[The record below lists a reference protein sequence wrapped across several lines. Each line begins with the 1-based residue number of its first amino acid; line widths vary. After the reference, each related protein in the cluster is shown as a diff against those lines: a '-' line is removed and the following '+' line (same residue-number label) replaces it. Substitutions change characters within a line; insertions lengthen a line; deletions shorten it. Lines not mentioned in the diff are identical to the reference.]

1 MKKIPVIAVV
11 GPTASGKT
19 ALSIEI
25 AKHFSGQVVSA
36 DSMQIYEKMN
46 IATAKPTDD
55 EMQGIP
61 HHLIG
66 FQPIDKKFSVAEYV
80 TLARECI
87 EEIYNDCDLP
97 VIAGGTG
104 LYIDSLLQNI
114 QFSKEDDS
122 STIRDEL
129 TALFDE
135 KGAEYM
141 LGWLNEIDP
150 ETAQR
155 LHLNDK
161 SRIIRAIEIYKV
173 TGKTMTEQKI
183 ISREKESP
191 FEVLYIGINYR
202 DRNVLYDR
210 INRRVDIMVENG
222 LLEEAKD
229 FYNIPA
235 DKTAC
240 QAIGYKELAP
250 YFSGEKSLEECLES
264 LKVETR
270 HYAKR
275 QLTWFRKNENINWI
289 YPDDY
294 DNEEDMYKSVY
305 NMINDFLRRYTDN
318 EIQSE

>member
-19 ALSIEI
+19 SLSIEI

-46 IATAKPTDD
+46 IATAKPTLE

-80 TLARECI
+80 TLANECI
-87 EEIYNDCDLP
+87 EKIHNEGDMP

-104 LYIDSLLQNI
+104 LYVDSLLQNI
-114 QFSKEDDS
+114 QFSKEES
-122 STIRDEL
+122 NKEIRKEL
-129 TALFDE
+129 TLLFDE

-141 LGWLNEIDP
+141 LSRLREIDP
-150 ETAQR
+150 ETAER
-155 LHLNDK
+155 LHLKDK
-161 SRIIRAIEIYKV
+161 SRIIRALEIYKL

-183 ISREKESP
+183 LSREEESP
-191 FEVLYIGINYR
+191 YDVLYIGINYR

-210 INRRVDIMVENG
+210 INLRVDIMLQNG

-229 FYNIPA
+229 FY
-235 DKTAC
+235 DTSSDTTAC

-250 YFSGEKSLEECLES
+250 YFKGEKSLEECVEK
-264 LKVETR
+264 LKQETR

-294 DNEEDMYKSVY
+294 SNSKDLYDSVFQ
-305 NMINDFLRRYTDN
+305 IVDDFLGGKK
-318 EIQSE
+318 

>member
-19 ALSIEI
+19 SLSIEI
-25 AKHFSGQVVSA
+25 AKRFGGQVVSA

-46 IATAKPTDD
+46 IATAKPTED

-80 TLARECI
+80 QLANESI
-87 EEIYNDCDLP
+87 HKIHKAGDLP

-114 QFSKEDDS
+114 QFSKEES
-122 STIRDEL
+122 NEEIRQEL

-141 LGWLNEIDP
+141 LDWLREIDS
-150 ETAQR
+150 ETASR

-161 SRIIRAIEIYKV
+161 SRIIRALEIYKL
-173 TGKTMTEQKI
+173 TGKTLTEQKVL
-183 ISREKESP
+183 SRLEETP
-191 FEVLYIGINYR
+191 YDVLYIGINYR

-210 INRRVDIMVENG
+210 INLRVDLMIENG
-222 LLEEAKD
+222 LLEEAEE
-229 FYNIPA
+229 FYNISQ

-250 YFSGEKSLEECLES
+250 YFRGDATLEECVEK
-264 LKVETR
+264 LKLETR

-275 QLTWFRKNENINWI
+275 QLTWFRKNENVNWV

-294 DNEEDMYKSVY
+294 ENTQEMYIQVFS
-305 NMINDFLRRYTDN
+305 MINDFLRRYKN
-318 EIQSE
+318 ED

>member
-19 ALSIEI
+19 SLSIEI
-25 AKHFSGQVVSA
+25 AKHFGGQVVSA

-46 IATAKPTDD
+46 IATAKPTEE

-66 FQPIDKKFSVAEYV
+66 FQPIYKKFSVAEYV
-80 TLARECI
+80 TLANECI
-87 EEIYNDCDLP
+87 EKIHNEGDIP
-97 VIAGGTG
+97 VVAGGTG
-104 LYIDSLLQNI
+104 LYVDSLLENI
-114 QFSKEDDS
+114 KFSKEETNDE
-122 STIRDEL
+122 IRKEL

-141 LGWLNEIDP
+141 LQALCEIDS
-150 ETAQR
+150 ETAKR
-155 LHLNDK
+155 LHLKDK
-161 SRIIRAIEIYKV
+161 SRIIRALEIYKL
-173 TGKTMTEQKI
+173 TGKTMTEQKAL
-183 ISREKESP
+183 SREEESP
-191 FEVLYIGINYR
+191 YDILYIGINYR

-210 INRRVDIMVENG
+210 INLRVDLMIEKG

-229 FYNIPA
+229 FYNTSSET
-235 DKTAC
+235 TAC

-250 YFSGEKSLEECLES
+250 YFKEELPLEECVDK
-264 LKVETR
+264 LKQETR

-275 QLTWFRKNENINWI
+275 QLTWFRKNEKINWI

-294 DNEEDMYKSVY
+294 SSSEEMYNSVFDS
-305 NMINDFLRRYTDN
+305 IDEFLKEVHR
-318 EIQSE
+318 

>member
-19 ALSIEI
+19 SLSINI
-25 AKHFSGQVVSA
+25 AKKFGGQVISA
-36 DSMQIYEKMN
+36 DSMQIYEKMD
-46 IATAKPTDD
+46 IATAKPTAE

-80 TLARECI
+80 SLANECI
-87 EEIYNDCDLP
+87 EKIHNEGDLP
-97 VIAGGTG
+97 VVAGGTG

-114 QFSKEDDS
+114 QFSKEEEN
-122 STIRDEL
+122 THIRKEL
-129 TALFDE
+129 TELFDE

-141 LGWLNEIDP
+141 LEYLREIDP
-150 ETAQR
+150 LTAER
-155 LHLNDK
+155 LHLRDK
-161 SRIIRAIEIYKV
+161 SRIIRALEIYKV
-173 TGKTMTEQKI
+173 TGKTMTEQKAL
-183 ISREKESP
+183 SKTEPSP
-191 FEVLYIGINYR
+191 YNSLIIGINYR

-210 INRRVDIMVENG
+210 INRRVDIMLENG

-229 FYNIPA
+229 FYNIPQ

-250 YFSGEKSLEECLES
+250 YFKGEKDLTECVEK
-264 LKVETR
+264 LKQETR

-275 QLTWFRKNENINWI
+275 QLTWFRKNESINWI

-294 DNEEDMYKSVY
+294 ENETEMYNAVY
-305 NMINDFLRRYTDN
+305 NIINEFSGGK
-318 EIQSE
+318 Q

>member
-1 MKKIPVIAVV
+1 MKKFPVIAVV

-19 ALSIEI
+19 SLSIEI

-46 IATAKPTDD
+46 IATAKPTVE

-80 TLARECI
+80 TLANECI
-87 EEIYNDCDLP
+87 EKIHNEGDMP

-104 LYIDSLLQNI
+104 LYVDSLLQNI
-114 QFSKEDDS
+114 QFSKEES
-122 STIRDEL
+122 NKEIRKEL
-129 TALFDE
+129 TLLFDE

-141 LGWLNEIDP
+141 LSRLREIDP
-150 ETAQR
+150 ETAER
-155 LHLNDK
+155 LHLKDK
-161 SRIIRAIEIYKV
+161 SRIIRALEIYKL

-183 ISREKESP
+183 LSREEESP
-191 FEVLYIGINYR
+191 YDVLYIGINYR

-210 INRRVDIMVENG
+210 INLRVDIMLQNG
-222 LLEEAKD
+222 LLEEAKE
-229 FYNIPA
+229 FY
-235 DKTAC
+235 DTSSDTTAC

-250 YFSGEKSLEECLES
+250 YFKGEKSLEECVEK
-264 LKVETR
+264 LKQETR

-294 DNEEDMYKSVY
+294 SNSKDLYDSVFR
-305 NMINDFLRRYTDN
+305 IVDEFLGGKK
-318 EIQSE
+318 

>member
-19 ALSIEI
+19 SLSINI
-25 AKHFSGQVVSA
+25 AKKYGGQVVSA
-36 DSMQIYEKMN
+36 DSMQIYEKMD
-46 IATAKPTDD
+46 IATAKPILE
-55 EMQGIP
+55 EMQGIK

-80 TLARECI
+80 SLASECI
-87 EEIYNDCDLP
+87 EKIHNEGDLP
-97 VIAGGTG
+97 VVAGGTG

-114 QFSKEDDS
+114 QFSKEEENTD
-122 STIRDEL
+122 IRKEL
-129 TALFDE
+129 TDLFDE

-141 LGWLNEIDP
+141 LEYLREIDP
-150 ETAQR
+150 LTAQR
-155 LHLNDK
+155 LHLKDK
-161 SRIIRAIEIYKV
+161 SRIIRALEIYKV
-173 TGKTMTEQKI
+173 TGKTMTEQKALSKI
-183 ISREKESP
+183 EPSPYES
-191 FEVLYIGINYR
+191 LIIGINYR

-210 INRRVDIMVENG
+210 INRRVDIMLENG

-229 FYNIPA
+229 FYNIPQ

-250 YFSGEKSLEECLES
+250 YFKGEKDLTECVEK
-264 LKVETR
+264 LKQETR

-275 QLTWFRKNENINWI
+275 QLTWFRKNESINWI

-294 DNEEDMYKSVY
+294 ESESEMYNAVY
-305 NMINDFLRRYTDN
+305 NIINEFFRR
-318 EIQSE
+318 

>member
-19 ALSIEI
+19 SLSINI

-80 TLARECI
+80 TLAKECI
-87 EEIYNDCDLP
+87 EKIHNQGDLP
-97 VIAGGTG
+97 VVAGGTG
-104 LYIDSLLQNI
+104 LYVDSLLQNI
-114 QFSKEDDS
+114 QFSKEES
-122 STIRDEL
+122 CTELRNEL
-129 TALFDE
+129 TEMFDQ
-135 KGAEYM
+135 KGAEFM
-141 LGWLNEIDP
+141 LNWLSEIDP
-150 ETAQR
+150 QTAEK

-161 SRIIRAIEIYKV
+161 SRIIRALEIYKA

-183 ISREKESP
+183 ISREEETP
-191 FEVLYIGINYR
+191 FDVLYIGINYR

-210 INRRVDIMVENG
+210 INLRVDLMLENG

-229 FYNIPA
+229 FY
-235 DKTAC
+235 DTSSDTTAC

-250 YFSGEKSLEECLES
+250 YFKAESTLEECIEK
-264 LKVETR
+264 LKQETR

-294 DNEEDMYKSVY
+294 KNTEDMYAFVFA
-305 NMINDFLRRYTDN
+305 MISEFLK
-318 EIQSE
+318 EVHE

>member
-19 ALSIEI
+19 SLSIEI
-25 AKHFSGQVVSA
+25 AKRFGGQVVSA

-46 IATAKPTDD
+46 IATAKPTQE

-80 TLARECI
+80 ILANECI
-87 EEIYNDCDLP
+87 EKIHKDGDLP

-104 LYIDSLLQNI
+104 LYVDSLLQNI
-114 QFSKEDDS
+114 QFSKEES
-122 STIRDEL
+122 NEEIRKEL
-129 TALFDE
+129 TELFDE

-141 LGWLNEIDP
+141 LGWLGEIDP
-150 ETAQR
+150 ETAER
-155 LHLNDK
+155 LHLKDK
-161 SRIIRAIEIYKV
+161 SRIIRALEIYKL

-183 ISREKESP
+183 LSREEESP
-191 FEVLYIGINYR
+191 YDVLYIGINYR

-210 INRRVDIMVENG
+210 INLRVDIMLQNG
-222 LLEEAKD
+222 LLEEAKE
-229 FYNIPA
+229 FY
-235 DKTAC
+235 DTSYDTTAC

-250 YFSGEKSLEECLES
+250 YFNGEKELAECVEK
-264 LKVETR
+264 LKQETR

-289 YPDDY
+289 YPDDFSLV
-294 DNEEDMYKSVY
+294 DDMYRTVFDL
-305 NMINDFLRRYTDN
+305 INDFLRRYTDN
-318 EIQSE
+318 GN

>member
-19 ALSIEI
+19 SMSIEI
-25 AKHFSGQVVSA
+25 AKNFGGQVVSA

-46 IATAKPTDD
+46 IATAKPTED
-55 EMQGIP
+55 EMQGIT

-80 TLARECI
+80 TLAKECI
-87 EEIYNDCDLP
+87 ERIHNKGDLT

-114 QFSKEDDS
+114 KFSKEES
-122 STIRDEL
+122 NAQLRNEL
-129 TALFDE
+129 TEMFNS
-135 KGAEYM
+135 KGAEFM
-141 LGWLNEIDP
+141 LDWLREIDP
-150 ETAQR
+150 ETASK

-161 SRIIRAIEIYKV
+161 SRIIRAIEIYKA

-183 ISREKESP
+183 LSREEESP
-191 FEVLYIGINYR
+191 YDVLYLGINYR

-210 INRRVDIMVENG
+210 INLRVDIMVENG
-222 LLEEAKD
+222 LLDEAKD
-229 FYNIPA
+229 FYNTSS
-235 DKTAC
+235 DTTAC

-250 YFSGEKSLEECLES
+250 YFNGEKELDECIES
-264 LKVETR
+264 LKIETR

-275 QLTWFRKNENINWI
+275 QLTWFRKNENINWV

-294 DNEEDMYKSVY
+294 ENTDEMYNYVFSLINE
-305 NMINDFLRRYTDN
+305 FLRRYSDGKN
-318 EIQSE
+318 Q

>member
-1 MKKIPVIAVV
+1 MNKIPVIAVV

-19 ALSIEI
+19 SLSIEI
-25 AKHFSGQVVSA
+25 AKCFSGQVVSA

-46 IATAKPTDD
+46 IATAKPTED

-80 TLARECI
+80 TLAKNCI
-87 EEIYNDCDLP
+87 EKIHNDGDLP
-97 VIAGGTG
+97 VVAGGTG
-104 LYIDSLLQNI
+104 LYVDSLLQNI
-114 QFSKEDDS
+114 QFSQEDEN
-122 STIRDEL
+122 TEIRKEL
-129 TALFDE
+129 TEIFEE

-141 LGWLNEIDP
+141 LEWLREIDP
-150 ETAQR
+150 QTAER
-155 LHLNDK
+155 LHLKDK
-161 SRIIRAIEIYKV
+161 SRIIRALEIYKA
-173 TGKTMTEQKI
+173 TGKTMTEQKVL
-183 ISREKESP
+183 SKTEPSP
-191 FEVLYIGINYR
+191 YNTLYIGINYR

-229 FYNIPA
+229 FYNI
-235 DKTAC
+235 DSQKTAC

-250 YFSGEKSLEECLES
+250 YFNNEKTLQECLES
-264 LKVETR
+264 LKIETR

-275 QLTWFRKNENINWI
+275 QLTWFRKNENINWV

-294 DNEEDMYKSVY
+294 ENQEDMLKVVFEI
-305 NMINDFLRRYTDN
+305 INEFLKENR
-318 EIQSE
+318 Q

>member
-19 ALSIEI
+19 SLSIEI

-55 EMQGIP
+55 EMQGVP

-80 TLARECI
+80 TLAKECI
-87 EEIYNDCDLP
+87 EKIHNQGDLP
-97 VIAGGTG
+97 VVAGGTG
-104 LYIDSLLQNI
+104 LYVDSLLQNI
-114 QFSKEDDS
+114 QFSKEEGNNEF
-122 STIRDEL
+122 RNEL
-129 TALFDE
+129 IEMFDQ
-135 KGAEYM
+135 KGAEFM
-141 LGWLNEIDP
+141 LEALREIDP
-150 ETAQR
+150 QTAEK

-161 SRIIRAIEIYKV
+161 SRIIRALEIYKA

-183 ISREKESP
+183 LSREEESP

-210 INRRVDIMVENG
+210 INRRVDIMLENG
-222 LLEEAKD
+222 LLDEAKD
-229 FYNIPA
+229 FYNIDA

-250 YFSGEKSLEECLES
+250 YFNGEKSLEDCLES
-264 LKVETR
+264 LKIETR

-275 QLTWFRKNENINWI
+275 QLTWFRKNENINWV

-294 DNEEDMYKSVY
+294 ENAEDMYKSVFV
-305 NMINDFLRRYTDN
+305 IIDKFLR
-318 EIQSE
+318 EVH

>member
-19 ALSIEI
+19 SLSINI
-25 AKHFSGQVVSA
+25 AKEFSGQVVSA
-36 DSMQIYEKMN
+36 DSMQIYEKMD
-46 IATAKPTDD
+46 IATAKPTQD
-55 EMQGIP
+55 EMQGIK

-80 TLARECI
+80 ELASDCI
-87 EEIYNDCDLP
+87 EKIYDDGDVP

-114 QFSKEDDS
+114 QFSKEESNTD
-122 STIRDEL
+122 IRKEL

-141 LGWLNEIDP
+141 LEALRKIDP
-150 ETAQR
+150 ETAER
-155 LHLNDK
+155 LHLRDK
-161 SRIIRAIEIYKV
+161 SRIIRALEIYKL

-183 ISREKESP
+183 ISREEESP
-191 FEVLYIGINYR
+191 YDVLYIGINYR

-210 INRRVDIMVENG
+210 INRRVDIMLGNG

-229 FYNIPA
+229 FYNTSS
-235 DKTAC
+235 DTTAC

-250 YFSGEKSLEECLES
+250 YFNDEKTLEECIEK
-264 LKVETR
+264 LKQETR

-294 DNEEDMYKSVY
+294 KDETEMYSSVY
-305 NMINDFLRRYTDN
+305 EKINEFLGGK
-318 EIQSE
+318 Q

>member
-19 ALSIEI
+19 SLSINI
-25 AKHFSGQVVSA
+25 AKKYGGQVVSA
-36 DSMQIYEKMN
+36 DSMQIYEKMD
-46 IATAKPTDD
+46 IATAKPTLE

-80 TLARECI
+80 SLANECI
-87 EEIYNDCDLP
+87 EKIHNEGDLP
-97 VIAGGTG
+97 VVAGGTG
-104 LYIDSLLQNI
+104 LYVDSLLNNI
-114 QFSKEDDS
+114 QFSKEEENGE
-122 STIRDEL
+122 IRQEL

-141 LGWLNEIDP
+141 LGMLKEIDP
-150 ETAQR
+150 LTAER
-155 LHLNDK
+155 LHLKDK
-161 SRIIRAIEIYKV
+161 SRIIRALEIYRL

-183 ISREKESP
+183 LSREEESP
-191 FEVLYIGINYR
+191 YDVLYIGINYR

-210 INRRVDIMVENG
+210 INCRVDIMLENG
-222 LLEEAKD
+222 LIEEAKD
-229 FYNIPA
+229 FYNIPQ

-250 YFSGEKSLEECLES
+250 YFKGEKDLTECVEK
-264 LKVETR
+264 LKQETR

-275 QLTWFRKNENINWI
+275 QLTWFRKNESINWI

-294 DNEEDMYKSVY
+294 ESETEMYNAVY
-305 NMINDFLRRYTDN
+305 NIINEFFRR
-318 EIQSE
+318 

>member
-19 ALSIEI
+19 SLSIEI
-25 AKHFSGQVVSA
+25 AKRFNGQVVSA

-46 IATAKPTDD
+46 IATAKPTED
-55 EMQGIP
+55 EMQGVP

-80 TLARECI
+80 QLANECI
-87 EEIYNDCDLP
+87 EKIHNAGDLP

-114 QFSKEDDS
+114 QFSKEES
-122 STIRDEL
+122 NTEIRNEL
-129 TALFDE
+129 TEMFQE

-141 LGWLNEIDP
+141 LNWLNEIDP
-150 ETAQR
+150 ETASR

-161 SRIIRAIEIYKV
+161 SRIIRALEIYKL
-173 TGKTMTEQKI
+173 TGKTLTEQKVL
-183 ISREKESP
+183 SRLEETP
-191 FEVLYIGINYR
+191 YDVLYVGINYR

-210 INRRVDIMVENG
+210 INLRVDLMLQNG
-222 LLEEAKD
+222 LLEEAEE

-250 YFSGEKSLEECLES
+250 YFRGDATLEDCVEK
-264 LKVETR
+264 LKLETR

-275 QLTWFRKNENINWI
+275 QLTWFRKNENVNWV

-294 DNEEDMYKSVY
+294 ENTEDMYSDVFS
-305 NMINDFLRRYTDN
+305 MINNFLRRYKN
-318 EIQSE
+318 ES

>member
-19 ALSIEI
+19 SLSINI
-25 AKHFSGQVVSA
+25 AKKYGGQVVSA
-36 DSMQIYEKMN
+36 DSMQIYENMDL
-46 IATAKPTDD
+46 ATAKPTLE
-55 EMQGIP
+55 EMQGIK

-80 TLARECI
+80 SLASECI
-87 EEIYNDCDLP
+87 EKIHNEGDLP
-97 VIAGGTG
+97 VVAGGTG

-114 QFSKEDDS
+114 QFSKEEENTD
-122 STIRDEL
+122 IRKEL
-129 TALFDE
+129 TDLFDE

-141 LGWLNEIDP
+141 LEYLREIDP
-150 ETAQR
+150 LTAQR
-155 LHLNDK
+155 LHLKDK
-161 SRIIRAIEIYKV
+161 SRIIRALEIYKV
-173 TGKTMTEQKI
+173 TGKTMTEQKAL
-183 ISREKESP
+183 SKTEPSP
-191 FEVLYIGINYR
+191 YNSLIIGINYR

-210 INRRVDIMVENG
+210 INRRVDIMLENG

-229 FYNIPA
+229 FYNIPQ

-250 YFSGEKSLEECLES
+250 YFKGEKDLTECVEK
-264 LKVETR
+264 LKQETR

-275 QLTWFRKNENINWI
+275 QLTWFRKNESINWI

-294 DNEEDMYKSVY
+294 ESESEMYNAVY
-305 NMINDFLRRYTDN
+305 NIINEFFRR
-318 EIQSE
+318 

>member
-19 ALSIEI
+19 SLSIEI

-46 IATAKPTDD
+46 IATAKPTDG

-61 HHLIG
+61 HHLIS

-80 TLARECI
+80 TLAKECI
-87 EEIYNDCDLP
+87 EKIHNQGDLP
-97 VIAGGTG
+97 VVAGGTG
-104 LYIDSLLQNI
+104 LYVDSLLQNI
-114 QFSKEDDS
+114 QFSKEEGNNEF
-122 STIRDEL
+122 RNEL
-129 TALFDE
+129 IEMFDQ
-135 KGAEYM
+135 KGAEFM
-141 LGWLNEIDP
+141 LEALREIDP
-150 ETAQR
+150 QTAEK

-161 SRIIRAIEIYKV
+161 SRIIRALEIYKA

-183 ISREKESP
+183 LSREEESP

-210 INRRVDIMVENG
+210 INRRVDIMLENG
-222 LLEEAKD
+222 LLDEAKD
-229 FYNIPA
+229 FYNIDA

-250 YFSGEKSLEECLES
+250 YFNGEKSLEDCLES
-264 LKVETR
+264 LKIETR

-275 QLTWFRKNENINWI
+275 QLTWFRKNENINWV

-294 DNEEDMYKSVY
+294 ENAEDMYKSVFV
-305 NMINDFLRRYTDN
+305 IIDKFLR
-318 EIQSE
+318 EVH

>member
-19 ALSIEI
+19 SLSINI
-25 AKHFSGQVVSA
+25 AKKYGGQVVSA
-36 DSMQIYEKMN
+36 DSMQIYEKMD
-46 IATAKPTDD
+46 IATAKPTAE

-80 TLARECI
+80 SLASECI
-87 EEIYNDCDLP
+87 EKIHNEGDLP
-97 VIAGGTG
+97 VVAGGTG

-114 QFSKEDDS
+114 QFSKEEENTDS
-122 STIRDEL
+122 RKEL
-129 TALFDE
+129 TDLFDE

-141 LGWLNEIDP
+141 LEYLREIDP
-150 ETAQR
+150 LTAQR
-155 LHLNDK
+155 LHLKDK
-161 SRIIRAIEIYKV
+161 SRIIRALEIYKV
-173 TGKTMTEQKI
+173 TGKTMTEQKAL
-183 ISREKESP
+183 SKTEPSP
-191 FEVLYIGINYR
+191 YDSLIIGINYH

-210 INRRVDIMVENG
+210 INRRVDIMLENG

-229 FYNIPA
+229 FYNIPQ

-250 YFSGEKSLEECLES
+250 YFKGEKDLTECVEK
-264 LKVETR
+264 LKQETR

-275 QLTWFRKNENINWI
+275 QLTWFRKNESINWI

-294 DNEEDMYKSVY
+294 ENEEEMYSAVY
-305 NMINDFLRRYTDN
+305 NIINEFSGGKR
-318 EIQSE
+318 

>member
-19 ALSIEI
+19 SLSIEI

-55 EMQGIP
+55 EMQGVP

-80 TLARECI
+80 TLAKNCI
-87 EEIYNDCDLP
+87 EKIHNDGDLP
-97 VIAGGTG
+97 VVAGGTG
-104 LYIDSLLQNI
+104 LYVDSLLQNI
-114 QFSKEDDS
+114 QFSKEEGNN
-122 STIRDEL
+122 EL
-129 TALFDE
+129 RNELAELFDQ
-135 KGAEYM
+135 KGAEFM
-141 LGWLNEIDP
+141 LEALREIDP
-150 ETAQR
+150 QTAEK

-161 SRIIRAIEIYKV
+161 SRIIRALEIYKA

-183 ISREKESP
+183 LSREEESP
-191 FEVLYIGINYR
+191 FDVLYIGINYR

-210 INRRVDIMVENG
+210 INRRVDIMLENG
-222 LLEEAKD
+222 LLDEAKD
-229 FYNIPA
+229 FYNIDA

-250 YFSGEKSLEECLES
+250 YFNGEKSLEDCLES
-264 LKVETR
+264 LKIETR

-275 QLTWFRKNENINWI
+275 QLTWFRKNENINWV

-294 DNEEDMYKSVY
+294 ENAEDMYKSVFV
-305 NMINDFLRRYTDN
+305 IIDKFLR
-318 EIQSE
+318 EVHW

>member
-19 ALSIEI
+19 SLSIEI
-25 AKHFSGQVVSA
+25 AKRFSGQVVSA

-46 IATAKPTDD
+46 IATAKPTKD

-80 TLARECI
+80 NLAKECI
-87 EEIYNDCDLP
+87 EKIYSQGDIPL
-97 VIAGGTG
+97 IAGGTG
-104 LYIDSLLQNI
+104 LYVDSLLQNI
-114 QFSKEDDS
+114 QFSQEDEN
-122 STIRDEL
+122 TEIRKEL

-135 KGAEYM
+135 KGAEFM
-141 LGWLNEIDP
+141 LGWLREIDP
-150 ETAQR
+150 QTAER
-155 LHLNDK
+155 LHLKDK
-161 SRIIRAIEIYKV
+161 SRIIRALEIYKA
-173 TGKTMTEQKI
+173 TGKTMTEQKAL
-183 ISREKESP
+183 SKTEPSP
-191 FEVLYIGINYR
+191 YKTLYIGINYR

-229 FYNIPA
+229 FYNIES

-250 YFSGEKSLEECLES
+250 YFNGEKTLDECLES
-264 LKVETR
+264 LKIETR

-294 DNEEDMYKSVY
+294 ENHEDMLNGVFEI
-305 NMINDFLRRYTDN
+305 INEFLKEN
-318 EIQSE
+318 KQ

>member
-1 MKKIPVIAVV
+1 MNKIPVIAVV

-19 ALSIEI
+19 SLSIEI
-25 AKHFSGQVVSA
+25 AKRFGGQVVSA

-46 IATAKPTDD
+46 IATAKPTES
-55 EMQGIP
+55 EMQGVP

-80 TLARECI
+80 QLANECI
-87 EEIYNDCDLP
+87 HKIHNAGDLP

-114 QFSKEDDS
+114 QFSKEES
-122 STIRDEL
+122 NEEIREKL
-129 TALFDE
+129 TEMFNE

-141 LGWLNEIDP
+141 LNWLREIDS
-150 ETAQR
+150 ETASR

-161 SRIIRAIEIYKV
+161 SRIIRALEIYKL
-173 TGKTMTEQKI
+173 TGKTLTEQKEL
-183 ISREKESP
+183 SRLEETP
-191 FEVLYIGINYR
+191 YDVLYIGLNYR
-202 DRNVLYDR
+202 NRNVLYDR
-210 INRRVDIMVENG
+210 INLRVDLMLENG
-222 LLEEAKD
+222 LLEEAEE
-229 FYNIPA
+229 FYNISQ

-250 YFSGEKSLEECLES
+250 YFRGDATLEDCVEK
-264 LKVETR
+264 LKLETR

-275 QLTWFRKNENINWI
+275 QLTWFRKNENVNWV

-294 DNEEDMYKSVY
+294 ENTQEMYIQVFS
-305 NMINDFLRRYTDN
+305 MINDFLRRYTN
-318 EIQSE
+318 EN

>member
-19 ALSIEI
+19 SLSIEI

-55 EMQGIP
+55 EMQGVP

-80 TLARECI
+80 TLAKNCI
-87 EEIYNDCDLP
+87 EKIHNDGDLP
-97 VIAGGTG
+97 VVVGGTG
-104 LYIDSLLQNI
+104 LYVDSLLQNI
-114 QFSKEDDS
+114 QFSKEEGN
-122 STIRDEL
+122 IELRNEL
-129 TALFDE
+129 TEIFDQ
-135 KGAEYM
+135 KGAEFM
-141 LGWLNEIDP
+141 LEALREIDP
-150 ETAQR
+150 QTAEK

-161 SRIIRAIEIYKV
+161 SRIIRALEIYKS

-183 ISREKESP
+183 LSREEESP
-191 FEVLYIGINYR
+191 FDVLYIGINYR

-210 INRRVDIMVENG
+210 INRRVDIMLENG
-222 LLEEAKD
+222 LLDEAKD
-229 FYNIPA
+229 FYNIDA

-250 YFSGEKSLEECLES
+250 YFNGEKSLEDCLES
-264 LKVETR
+264 LKIETR

-275 QLTWFRKNENINWI
+275 QLTWFRKNENINWV

-294 DNEEDMYKSVY
+294 ENAEDMYKSVFV
-305 NMINDFLRRYTDN
+305 IIDKFLR
-318 EIQSE
+318 EVH

>member
-1 MKKIPVIAVV
+1 MKKFPVIAVV

-19 ALSIEI
+19 SLSIEI

-55 EMQGIP
+55 EMQGVP

-80 TLARECI
+80 TLAKECI
-87 EEIYNDCDLP
+87 EKIHNQGDLP
-97 VIAGGTG
+97 VVAGGTG
-104 LYIDSLLQNI
+104 LYVDSLLQNI
-114 QFSKEDDS
+114 QFSKEEGNNEF
-122 STIRDEL
+122 RNEL
-129 TALFDE
+129 IEMFDQ
-135 KGAEYM
+135 KGAEFM
-141 LGWLNEIDP
+141 LEALREIDP
-150 ETAQR
+150 QTAEK

-161 SRIIRAIEIYKV
+161 SRIIRALEIYKA

-183 ISREKESP
+183 LSREEESP

-210 INRRVDIMVENG
+210 INRRVDIMLENG
-222 LLEEAKD
+222 LLDEAKD
-229 FYNIPA
+229 FYNIDA

-250 YFSGEKSLEECLES
+250 YFNGEKSLEDCLES
-264 LKVETR
+264 LKIETR

-275 QLTWFRKNENINWI
+275 QLTWFRKNENINWV

-294 DNEEDMYKSVY
+294 ENAEDMYKSVFV
-305 NMINDFLRRYTDN
+305 IIDKFLR
-318 EIQSE
+318 EVH

>member
-1 MKKIPVIAVV
+1 MNKIPVIAVV

-19 ALSIEI
+19 SLSIEI

-46 IATAKPTDD
+46 IATAKPTVE

-80 TLARECI
+80 DLAGECI
-87 EEIYNDCDLP
+87 KIIHSQGNLS
-97 VIAGGTG
+97 VLAGGTG
-104 LYIDSLLQNI
+104 LYVDSLLQNI
-114 QFSKEDDS
+114 KFSTEES
-122 STIRDEL
+122 NEEIRKEL
-129 TALFDE
+129 TELFDE

-141 LGWLNEIDP
+141 LEMLREIDH
-150 ETAQR
+150 ETAER
-155 LHLNDK
+155 LHLSDK
-161 SRIIRAIEIYKV
+161 SRIIRALEIYKL

-183 ISREKESP
+183 LSREEESP
-191 FEVLYIGINYR
+191 YKALYIGINYR
-202 DRNVLYDR
+202 DRQVLYDR
-210 INRRVDIMVENG
+210 INLRVDLMLRDG
-222 LLEEAKD
+222 LLEEAED

-250 YFSGEKSLEECLES
+250 YFKGELPLEECVEK
-264 LKVETR
+264 LKQETR

-275 QLTWFRKNENINWI
+275 QLTWFRKNENIFWV

-294 DNEEDMYKSVY
+294 ENQSDMLNVVFEKINE
-305 NMINDFLRRYTDN
+305 FLKEN
-318 EIQSE
+318 EQ

>member
-19 ALSIEI
+19 SLSINI
-25 AKHFSGQVVSA
+25 AKKFSGQVVSA
-36 DSMQIYEKMN
+36 DSMQIYEKMD
-46 IATAKPTDD
+46 IATAKPTTE

-80 TLARECI
+80 SLANECI
-87 EEIYNDCDLP
+87 EKIHNEGDLP
-97 VIAGGTG
+97 VVAGGTG

-114 QFSKEDDS
+114 QFSKEEEN
-122 STIRDEL
+122 TQIRKEL

-141 LGWLNEIDP
+141 LEYLREIDP
-150 ETAQR
+150 LTAER
-155 LHLNDK
+155 LHLRDK
-161 SRIIRAIEIYKV
+161 SRIIRALEIYKV
-173 TGKTMTEQKI
+173 TGKTMTEQKALSKTEPTPYNSLI
-183 ISREKESP
+183 
-191 FEVLYIGINYR
+191 IGINYR

-210 INRRVDIMVENG
+210 INRRVDIMLENG

-229 FYNIPA
+229 FYNMPQ

-250 YFSGEKSLEECLES
+250 YFKGEKDLTECVEK
-264 LKVETR
+264 LKQETR

-275 QLTWFRKNENINWI
+275 QLTWFRKNESINWI
-289 YPDDY
+289 YPDDFE
-294 DNEEDMYKSVY
+294 NETEMYNSVY
-305 NMINDFLRRYTDN
+305 EKINDFLGGK
-318 EIQSE
+318 Q

>member
-19 ALSIEI
+19 SLSIEI

-55 EMQGIP
+55 EMQGVP

-80 TLARECI
+80 TLAKNCI
-87 EEIYNDCDLP
+87 EKIHNDGDLP
-97 VIAGGTG
+97 VVAGGTG
-104 LYIDSLLQNI
+104 LYVDSLLQNI
-114 QFSKEDDS
+114 QFSKEEGNNEL
-122 STIRDEL
+122 RNEL
-129 TALFDE
+129 TEMFDQ
-135 KGAEYM
+135 KGAEFM
-141 LGWLNEIDP
+141 LEALREIDP
-150 ETAQR
+150 QTAEK

-161 SRIIRAIEIYKV
+161 SRIIRALEIYKS

-183 ISREKESP
+183 LSREEESP
-191 FEVLYIGINYR
+191 FDVLYIGINYR

-222 LLEEAKD
+222 LLDEAKD
-229 FYNIPA
+229 FYNIDA

-250 YFSGEKSLEECLES
+250 YFNGEKSLEDCLES
-264 LKVETR
+264 LKIETR

-275 QLTWFRKNENINWI
+275 QLTWFRKNENINWV

-294 DNEEDMYKSVY
+294 ENAEDMYKSVFV
-305 NMINDFLRRYTDN
+305 IIDKFLR
-318 EIQSE
+318 EVH

>member
-19 ALSIEI
+19 SLSINI
-25 AKHFSGQVVSA
+25 AKEFSGQVVSA
-36 DSMQIYEKMN
+36 DSMQIYEKMD
-46 IATAKPTDD
+46 IATAKPTKD
-55 EMQGIP
+55 EMQGIK

-80 TLARECI
+80 ELANECI
-87 EEIYNDCDLP
+87 ERIHSEGDMP

-114 QFSKEDDS
+114 QFSKEDNN
-122 STIRDEL
+122 TEIRKEL
-129 TALFDE
+129 TDLFDE

-141 LGWLNEIDP
+141 LESLREIDP
-150 ETAQR
+150 ETAER
-155 LHLNDK
+155 LHLKDK
-161 SRIIRAIEIYKV
+161 SRIIRALEIYKL

-183 ISREKESP
+183 LSREEESP
-191 FEVLYIGINYR
+191 YDVLYIGINYR
-202 DRNVLYDR
+202 DRDVLYDR
-210 INRRVDIMVENG
+210 INRRVDIMLSNG

-229 FYNIPA
+229 FYNTSS
-235 DKTAC
+235 DTTAC

-250 YFSGEKSLEECLES
+250 YFNGEKELTECVEK
-264 LKVETR
+264 LKQETR
-270 HYAKR
+270 RYAKR

-294 DNEEDMYKSVY
+294 ENETEMYDSVY
-305 NMINDFLRRYTDN
+305 NKIKEFLGGK
-318 EIQSE
+318 Q

>member
-1 MKKIPVIAVV
+1 MNKIPVIAVV

-19 ALSIEI
+19 SLSIEI
-25 AKHFSGQVVSA
+25 AKRFSGQVVSA

-66 FQPIDKKFSVAEYV
+66 FQPINKKFSVAEYV
-80 TLARECI
+80 QLANECI
-87 EEIYNDCDLP
+87 NKIHNAGDLP
-97 VIAGGTG
+97 VVAGGTG
-104 LYIDSLLQNI
+104 LYVDSLLQNI
-114 QFSKEDDS
+114 QFSKEDS
-122 STIRDEL
+122 NIQIRNEL
-129 TALFDE
+129 TEMFKE

-141 LGWLNEIDP
+141 LNWLREIDP
-150 ETAQR
+150 ETASR

-161 SRIIRAIEIYKV
+161 SRIIRALEIYKL
-173 TGKTMTEQKI
+173 TGKTLTEQKVL
-183 ISREKESP
+183 SRLEDSP
-191 FEVLYIGINYR
+191 YDVLYIGINYR

-210 INRRVDIMVENG
+210 INLRVDLMLKNG
-222 LLEEAKD
+222 LLEEAEE
-229 FYNIPA
+229 FYNIPT

-250 YFSGEKSLEECLES
+250 YFRGDLALEDCVEK
-264 LKVETR
+264 LKLETR

-275 QLTWFRKNENINWI
+275 QLTWFRKNENVNWV

-294 DNEEDMYKSVY
+294 ENPQDMYDYVFT
-305 NMINDFLRRYTDN
+305 MINYFLRRYKN
-318 EIQSE
+318 EDENQ

>member
-19 ALSIEI
+19 SLSIEI

-80 TLARECI
+80 TLAKECI
-87 EEIYNDCDLP
+87 EKIHNDGDLP
-97 VIAGGTG
+97 VVAGGTG
-104 LYIDSLLQNI
+104 LYVDSLLQNI
-114 QFSKEDDS
+114 QFSKEES
-122 STIRDEL
+122 NNELRNEL
-129 TALFDE
+129 TELFDQ
-135 KGAEYM
+135 KGAEFM
-141 LGWLNEIDP
+141 LEALREIDP
-150 ETAQR
+150 KTAEK

-161 SRIIRAIEIYKV
+161 SRIIRALEIYKA

-183 ISREKESP
+183 LSREEESP

-210 INRRVDIMVENG
+210 INRRVDIMLENG
-222 LLEEAKD
+222 LLDEAKD
-229 FYNIPA
+229 FYNIDA

-250 YFSGEKSLEECLES
+250 YFNGEKSLEDCLES
-264 LKVETR
+264 LKIETR

-275 QLTWFRKNENINWI
+275 QLTWFRKNENINWV

-294 DNEEDMYKSVY
+294 ENAEDMYKSVFV
-305 NMINDFLRRYTDN
+305 IIDKFLR
-318 EIQSE
+318 EVH